1 MTSTTNRLCY
11 MLDVGAFL
19 TMCLDR
25 RVAPID
31 TIASRLCVWDG
42 SYLVS
47 SHHYLFSSVHS
58 LCEVLMV
65 MSLCEHVQTNW
76 TLSSKAPRCLRRLST
91 SSTDATCT
99 VQITVA
105 NVCKMAGDEV
115 VLAYFKTARS
125 EEEWSARRAGTNA
138 EALTKSG
145 AGPLMTPIKQLFDFS
160 RTRDG
165 ASRVVEFELSAAAIA
180 EVDEKTGDLVSEA
193 ASYTLMFDDGS
204 RHTGRWSCCQRHA
217 CQRR

>member
-1 MTSTTNRLCY
+1 M
-11 MLDVGAFL
+11 
-19 TMCLDR
+19 
-25 RVAPID
+25 
-31 TIASRLCVWDG
+31 
-42 SYLVS
+42 
-47 SHHYLFSSVHS
+47 
-58 LCEVLMV
+58 
-65 MSLCEHVQTNW
+65 CEHVQTNW

-105 NVCKMAGDEV
+105 NVGRMAGDEV

-160 RTRDG
+160 RTRDVAPG

-180 EVDEKTGDLVSEA
+180 EADEKTGDLVSEA
-193 ASYTLMFDDGS
+193 ASYLLMFDDS
-204 RHTGRWSCCQRHA
+204 TGRWSA

>member
-25 RVAPID
+25 RIAPID

-47 SHHYLFSSVHS
+47 SHHYLVSSVHS
-58 LCEVLMV
+58 LCEVLMGV
-65 MSLCEHVQTNW
+65 SLREHVQTNW
-76 TLSSKAPRCLRRLST
+76 TLSSRAPRCLRRLST

-105 NVCKMAGDEV
+105 NVGKMAGDEV
-115 VLAYFKTARS
+115 VLAYFKRARS

-160 RTRDG
+160 RTRDVAPG

-193 ASYTLMFDDGS
+193 ASYTLMFDDS
-204 RHTGRWSCCQRHA
+204 TGRWSA